1 VDGIFIGISGW
12 RYPPWRGVFYPS
24 GLPQHRELE
33 YASHKLPS
41 IEING
46 TFYSLQ
52 RPESFERWYHD
63 TPPGFVFSVKGPRYI
78 THIRRLRDISGPLSN
93 FFASGIFNLREKLGP
108 ILWQFPPSFRYNP
121 DKMQDFFALL
131 PRDTSQALSLA
142 RHRERHMTGRVR
154 LAIDASRPLRHAV
167 EIRHESFVDESFVQL
182 LQEYNIALVVA
193 DTAGKWPYC
202 EDVTA
207 DFLYLRLHGDKEIY
221 ASGYTDEALS
231 RWAARIRAWH
241 SGSRLDTPHL
251 ISRASLTRLKRD
263 VYCYFDNDVKVK
275 APFDAGKL
283 IARLAGANNASDEPL
298 AAPGNNDNARS
309 S

>member
-1 VDGIFIGISGW
+1 
-12 RYPPWRGVFYPS
+12 
-24 GLPQHRELE
+24 
-33 YASHKLPS
+33 
-41 IEING
+41 
-46 TFYSLQ
+46 
-52 RPESFERWYHD
+52 
-63 TPPGFVFSVKGPRYI
+63 
-78 THIRRLRDISGPLSN
+78 
-93 FFASGIFNLREKLGP
+93 
-108 ILWQFPPSFRYNP
+108 
-121 DKMQDFFALL
+121 
-131 PRDTSQALSLA
+131 
-142 RHRERHMTGRVR
+142 
-154 LAIDASRPLRHAV
+154 
-167 EIRHESFVDESFVQL
+167 
-182 LQEYNIALVVA
+182 
-193 DTAGKWPYC
+193 
-202 EDVTA
+202 VTA

-251 ISRASLTRLKRD
+251 ISRAPFTRLKRD